1 MTVTLDAADVFALG
15 PAGAVAAIRAALAAG
30 LDPDGDVP
38 RAVVPLAHGQ
48 GLLMPSESGDWF
60 GVKIATVAPGNAARG
75 LRRINAT
82 YLLHD
87 SATLTPV
94 AQLDGVALTTL
105 RTPAVTVAAGL
116 DRLRALA
123 GGGGGL
129 RLVVFGAGPQGE
141 GHVAAVRAHVPVA
154 DVTVVTRR
162 GGPVPGW
169 ADRSL
174 TADDGGAAA
183 AVRCADVVVTATSA
197 REPVVDG
204 RLVRDGAVVLAVGSH
219 EPAVRELDSVLMGR
233 ATVVVESRATA
244 LREAGD
250 VVMAVHEGAL
260 APGDLVTLAELN
272 GSWGDAPAGRPLVV
286 KTCGMGW
293 QDLVVAIAAH
303 RRKEGMEAG
312 EGMPRERS

>member
-15 PAGAVAAIRAALAAG
+15 PAGAVAAVREALAGG

-48 GLLMPSESGDWF
+48 GLLMPSESGGWF

-94 AQLDGVALTTL
+94 ALLDGVALTTL
-105 RTPAVTVAAGL
+105 RTPAVSVAAGL

-123 GGGGGL
+123 AVSGRL

-154 DVTVVTRR
+154 AVTVVTRSE
-162 GGPVPGW
+162 GPVPGW
-169 ADRSL
+169 ADRRL
-174 TADDGGAAA
+174 AAA
-183 AVRCADVVVTATSA
+183 DGEVAASVRRADVVVTATSA
-197 REPVVDG
+197 RRPVVDG

-219 EPAVRELDSVLMGR
+219 EPDARELDSVLMGR

-250 VVMAVHEGAL
+250 VVLAIHEGSL
-260 APGDLVTLAELN
+260 DPDDLVTLADPT
-272 GSWGDAPAGRPLVV
+272 GSRGSVPADRPLVV

-293 QDLVVAIAAH
+293 QDLVVAVAAH
-303 RRKEGMEAG
+303 RRKEGTPA
-312 EGMPRERS
+312 ERS

>member
-15 PAGAVAAIRAALAAG
+15 PAGAVAAVREALAGG

-48 GLLMPSESGDWF
+48 GLLMPSESGGWF

-94 AQLDGVALTTL
+94 ALLDGVALTTL
-105 RTPAVTVAAGL
+105 RTPAVSVAAGL

-123 GGGGGL
+123 AGGGGL

-162 GGPVPGW
+162 EGPVPGW
-169 ADRSL
+169 AGRRL
-174 TADDGGAAA
+174 AAADGGAAA
-183 AVRCADVVVTATSA
+183 SVRRADVVVTATSA

-219 EPAVRELDSVLMGR
+219 EPDARELDSALMGR

-250 VVMAVHEGAL
+250 VVMAIHEGSL
-260 APGDLVTLAELN
+260 DPDDLVTLADPT
-272 GSWGDAPAGRPLVV
+272 GWRGDIPADRPLVV

-293 QDLVVAIAAH
+293 QDLVVAVAAH
-303 RRKEGMEAG
+303 RRKEGA
-312 EGMPRERS
+312 PAERS